1 MLLCSLIAQTT
12 LVWHPCHRGA
22 RNLRRHRE
30 DFPQA
35 FLLQVRLGFHLSVL
49 WPVVSEVV
57 ASSRMLC
64 LPALRLRLDRRDL
77 RSTRARAPGR
87 RAALSALSNSF
98 GRAQE
103 FGG

>member
-35 FLLQVRLGFHLSVL
+35 LQVRLSFHLSVL
-49 WPVVSEVV
+49 CLACRFRGSGLESDAVS
-57 ASSRMLC
+57 ASLY
-64 LPALRLRLDRRDL
+64 
-77 RSTRARAPGR
+77 G
-87 RAALSALSNSF
+87 
-98 GRAQE
+98 
-103 FGG
+103 